1 MKYAKCAVCG
11 VRVKSENL
19 QAHVSKAHK
28 VVERV
33 RAPRA
38 VPKFARS
45 FAHGLAETSLKLA
58 AAAGIYFAL
67 IGLMFLLGVM
77 R

>member
-1 MKYAKCAVCG
+1 MCG
-11 VRVKSENL
+11 ARVKAENL
-19 QAHVSKAHK
+19 ETHIAKSHK
-28 VVERV
+28 VSERV

-38 VPKFARS
+38 VPKFLRS
-45 FAHGLAETSLKLA
+45 LVNDLVDASLKLA